1 MASLERNSIPACRV
15 HSDFEVDVTRGSSQN
30 RAESSTWRSGR
41 VVEGSGF
48 ENRRSRKATRGSN
61 PLSSATR
68 SNGVSVPNVETNFS
82 GGRENLGPQSLT
94 YCLRSANMTI
104 PSGARPVVLL

>member
-15 HSDFEVDVTRGSSQN
+15 HLDFEVDVTRGSSQN

-61 PLSSATR
+61 T
-68 SNGVSVPNVETNFS
+68 
-82 GGRENLGPQSLT
+82 SL
-94 YCLRSANMTI
+94 LRNAK
-104 PSGARPVVLL
+104 